1 MFAAAPWNNTSSANV
16 VNPVMFK
23 FLPVI
28 SSYTMSPVTFKL
40 PPTDKLLPTVTIP
53 AKAALPLCC
62 IVERPT
68 VIPIPVVS
76 NLFAL
81 SW

>member
-40 PPTDKLLPTVTIP
+40 PPTVTIP

-68 VIPIPVVS
+68 VIPIPVVWKIFVS
-76 NLFAL
+76 L
-81 SW
+81 